1 MSSPASF
8 EVPNQQYNQSPLTAN
23 ITQQRAEKRAQRC
36 RLYIRQ
42 QPRAARAGPDG
53 KDRRTIDPPPIL
65 QLQITDFD
73 PDSAADMEDLRS
85 AHWVVHCRLVSPS
98 SPRQEMSMLIPSSE
112 DGQSSGPP
120 QRLLLGNYV
129 SGPTFCEDDPD
140 PNTAPESLQTA
151 PSSPSARLMMI
162 RPSSTAPLRGT
173 GSRRGQPQT
182 SLPATF
188 FIFADLSVRK
198 AGEYRLEFKLMK
210 MEPQFLSTGSTVPTL
225 HSVTSDVFKV
235 VNAKDFDQVQPST
248 KLVRGLLDRGAGF
261 PLKLKKGPREGQA
274 RRSRSG
280 QGAGADDDDD
290 DDDNAEEE

>member
-8 EVPNQQYNQSPLTAN
+8 EVPNQRYNQSPLTAN

-73 PDSAADMEDLRS
+73 AESAEDMEDLRS

-98 SPRQEMSMLIPSSE
+98 SPRQEMSMLTPGSE

-129 SGPTFCEDDPD
+129 SGPTVCEDDPD
-140 PNTAPESLQTA
+140 PDTAPEPLQTA
-151 PSSPSARLMMI
+151 PSSPSARLMMM
-162 RPSSTAPLRGT
+162 RPSSMAPPRGT
-173 GSRRGQPQT
+173 GARPGQRQT

-225 HSVTSDVFKV
+225 HSVTSDIFKV

-280 QGAGADDDDD
+280 QEAGADDDDD

>member
-1 MSSPASF
+1 MASTRSPVSYVSSPASI
-8 EVPNQQYNQSPLTAN
+8 EPPSQRYNQVPHTSN
-23 ITQQRAEKRAQRC
+23 IPRQRTENRAQRC

-65 QLQITDFD
+65 QLQIPGFNPGSPTDL
-73 PDSAADMEDLRS
+73 EDLRS
-85 AHWVVHCRLVSPS
+85 AHWVVHCRLVSSS
-98 SPRQEMSMLIPSSE
+98 SPRQEMGMLAHTSE
-112 DGQSSGPP
+112 DGQSSV

-129 SGPTFCEDDPD
+129 SGPTFCGDDPD
-140 PNTAPESLQTA
+140 PDSAPEPLRSA
-151 PSSPSARLMMI
+151 PSSPSARLMMA
-162 RPSSTAPLRGT
+162 RPRN
-173 GSRRGQPQT
+173 GQPQM

-210 MEPQFLSTGSTVPTL
+210 MEPQLLFQGSTVPTL
-225 HSVTSDVFKV
+225 HSVTSDIFKV

-261 PLKLKKGPREGQA
+261 PLKLKKGPREGQTK
-274 RRSRSG
+274 RSRSG
-280 QGAGADDDDD
+280 YEGGADDDDD
-290 DDDNAEEE
+290 DDAEDE